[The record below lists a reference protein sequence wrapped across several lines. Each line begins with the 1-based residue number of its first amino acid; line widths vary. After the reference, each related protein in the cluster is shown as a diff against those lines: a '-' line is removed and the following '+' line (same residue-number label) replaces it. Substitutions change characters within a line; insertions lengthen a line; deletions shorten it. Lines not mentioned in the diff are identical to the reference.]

1 MEKGGKNA
9 FETVA
14 QAVPT
19 EDSRQLGEASEV
31 GGFASIGVLG
41 LIILLVIVLVL
52 FVPHKLPEVGSA
64 VGKTLA
70 EFRKSTRDIMDAEES
85 QAQKVPK
92 KKELS

>member
-1 MEKGGKNA
+1 M
-9 FETVA
+9 
-14 QAVPT
+14 
-19 EDSRQLGEASEV
+19 

-52 FVPHKLPEVGSA
+52 FGPRKLPEVGSA

-70 EFRKSTRDIMDAEES
+70 EFKKSTRDIMDDEES
-85 QAQKVPK
+85 PAQKDPK